1 MRRTLA
7 LVAVAASSAFASVI
21 LGEYVL
27 SVGPA
32 VAAGVVLAILLG
44 ELVLGIAKWRGVVP
58 ALFTG
63 ACGAASIGWAGYIE
77 SGRGVAP
84 MRGTVW
90 IGVVIAAALGAW
102 RLWPRSAGGRVSG

>member
-7 LVAVAASSAFASVI
+7 LVAVAAVSAFASVI

-27 SVGPA
+27 TVGPA
-32 VAAGVVLAILLG
+32 IAAGVVLAILLA
-44 ELVLGIAKWRGVVP
+44 EVVLAIAKWRGVVP

-63 ACGAASIGWAGYIE
+63 ACGAAAIAWAGYIE

-84 MRGTVW
+84 MRATVW
-90 IGVVIAAALGAW
+90 FGVVIAAVLGTF
-102 RLWPRSAGGRVSG
+102 RLWPRGVSRLSG